1 MKAPAYSLGL
11 LLVIY
16 VINHIDRQVMNIL
29 VEPVKADLGLDDGQ
43 IGWLIGGSFALFYT
57 VAGLPIARLAD
68 RSNRRNIIALALL
81 V

>member
-16 VINHIDRQVMNIL
+16 IFNNVDRQIMNIL
-29 VEPVKADLGLDDGQ
+29 VEPVKTDLALSDGQ

-57 VAGLPIARLAD
+57 PGGPPD
-68 RSNRRNIIALALL
+68 RPPRRPQQSP
-81 V
+81 